1 MFSLSGRLASVQYA
15 PEEETREETEMA
27 IWQWALLLLFVVWA
41 LQSLGVWLQMR
52 HYSDVFKGVT
62 SQYKDGFVGAGNFRG
77 RLAKGTIALVV
88 VTPDLI
94 VRRMMVMS
102 GRSVLTK
109 FKRHEE
115 FEGIPLDRLRS
126 NPAIM
131 GEGEPGVAEAVKRA
145 IEQIDRARSEPG
157 KKPVLSGLNVA
168 RA

>member
-1 MFSLSGRLASVQYA
+1 MFSLSGHLASVQYV
-15 PEEETREETEMA
+15 PEEENREETEMA

-52 HYSDVFKGVT
+52 HYSDVFKGV
-62 SQYKDGFVGAGNFRG
+62 SGEFKDGFVGAGNFRG
-77 RLAKGTIALVV
+77 RLAKGTIALIV

-157 KKPVLSGLNVA
+157 KKPGLSGLNVA

>member
-1 MFSLSGRLASVQYA
+1 MFSLSGHLASVQYV
-15 PEEETREETEMA
+15 PEEENREETEMA

-52 HYSDVFKGVT
+52 HYADVFKGVT
-62 SQYKDGFVGAGNFRG
+62 GEFKDGFVGAGNFRG

-157 KKPVLSGLNVA
+157 KKPGLSGLNVA

>member
-1 MFSLSGRLASVQYA
+1 MFSLSGRLGSVQYV
-15 PEEETREETEMA
+15 PEKATREETEMA

-62 SQYKDGFVGAGNFRG
+62 AQYKDGFVGAGNFRG
-77 RLAKGTIALVV
+77 RLAKGTIALMVV
-88 VTPDLI
+88 PPDLI

-157 KKPVLSGLNVA
+157 KKPGLSGLNVA